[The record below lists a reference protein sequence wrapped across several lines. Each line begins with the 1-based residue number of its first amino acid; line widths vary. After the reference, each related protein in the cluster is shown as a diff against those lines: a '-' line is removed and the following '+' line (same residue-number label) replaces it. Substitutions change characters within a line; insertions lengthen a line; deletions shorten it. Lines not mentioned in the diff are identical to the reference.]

1 MAEPVTVDIATPIA
15 SVDTV
20 GDSDG
25 GSGSGG
31 EVAVNPEAVQAERE
45 GLMRAGKSLE
55 AAAAELQQFQE
66 EIFSS
71 HKEQIARLS
80 VEIAGKIL
88 QKEIA
93 GGKYDIGK
101 IIQEALKV
109 APAQQDV
116 AVRLNADDLER
127 YEKGIDEK
135 SGDGLANVKL
145 VADANIGPGQCV
157 VETDKGM
164 IEYFIEEHLKK
175 ISEALKITE

>member
-1 MAEPVTVDIATPIA
+1 MAEAVTISIATPIV

-20 GDSDG
+20 KDGDG
-25 GSGSGG
+25 AAPSGG
-31 EVAVNPEAVQAERE
+31 DGAVNPEAVQAQRE
-45 GLMRAGKSLE
+45 ELMRAGKSLE
-55 AAAAELQQFQE
+55 AAAAKLQQFQE

-71 HKEQIARLS
+71 QQIARLS

-88 QKEIA
+88 QKEI
-93 GGKYDIGK
+93 GDGKYDIGK
-101 IIQEALKV
+101 IIQEALKA

-116 AVRLNADDLER
+116 VVRLNGDDLKH

-145 VADANIGPGQCV
+145 VADANIRPGECV
-157 VETDKGM
+157 VETNKGM

-175 ISEALKITE
+175 VSEALKITE

>member
-1 MAEPVTVDIATPIA
+1 MAEAVTISIATPIV

-20 GDSDG
+20 KESDG
-25 GSGSGG
+25 AAPSGG
-31 EVAVNPEAVQAERE
+31 DGAVNPEAVQAQRE
-45 GLMRAGKSLE
+45 ALMRAGKSLE
-55 AAAAELQQFQE
+55 AAAAKLQQFQE

-88 QKEIA
+88 QKEI
-93 GGKYDIGK
+93 GDGKYDIGK
-101 IIQEALKV
+101 IIQEALKA

-116 AVRLNADDLER
+116 VVRLNGDDLKH

-145 VADANIGPGQCV
+145 VADANIRPGECV
-157 VETDKGM
+157 VETNKGM

-175 ISEALKITE
+175 VSEALKITE

>member
-1 MAEPVTVDIATPIA
+1 MAEAVTISIATPIV

-20 GDSDG
+20 KDGDG
-25 GSGSGG
+25 AAPSGG
-31 EVAVNPEAVQAERE
+31 DGAVNPEAVQAQRE
-45 GLMRAGKSLE
+45 ELMRAGKSLE
-55 AAAAELQQFQE
+55 AAAAKLQQFQE

-80 VEIAGKIL
+80 IEIAGKIL
-88 QKEIA
+88 QKEI
-93 GGKYDIGK
+93 GDGKYDIGK
-101 IIQEALKV
+101 IIQEALKA

-116 AVRLNADDLER
+116 VVRLNGDDLKH

-145 VADANIGPGQCV
+145 VADANIRPGECV

-175 ISEALKITE
+175 VSEALKITE

>member
-15 SVDTV
+15 SVDAV
-20 GDSDG
+20 DDIG
-25 GSGSGG
+25 GSAVSGG
-31 EVAVNPEAVQAERE
+31 EEAVTPEGVQSERE
-45 GLMRAGKSLE
+45 GLIRAGKSLE
-55 AAAAELQQFQE
+55 AAAARLQQFQE

-88 QKEIA
+88 QKEL
-93 GGKYDIGK
+93 GDGKYDIVK

-109 APAQQDV
+109 APAQQGV
-116 AVRLNADDLER
+116 VVRLNSGDLER

-135 SGDGLANVKL
+135 SGDGLGNAKL
-145 VADANIGPGQCV
+145 VADASIGPGECV

-175 ISEALKITE
+175 VSEALKITE

>member
-1 MAEPVTVDIATPIA
+1 MAEAVTISIATPIV

-20 GDSDG
+20 KESDG
-25 GSGSGG
+25 AVPSGG
-31 EVAVNPEAVQAERE
+31 EGVVNPEAVQAQRE
-45 GLMRAGKSLE
+45 ELMLAGKSLE
-55 AAAAELQQFQE
+55 AAAAKLQQFQE

-88 QKEIA
+88 QKEI
-93 GGKYDIGK
+93 GDGKYDIGK
-101 IIQEALKV
+101 IIQEALKA
-109 APAQQDV
+109 APTQQDV
-116 AVRLNADDLER
+116 VVRLNGDDLKH

-145 VADANIGPGQCV
+145 VADANIRPGECV